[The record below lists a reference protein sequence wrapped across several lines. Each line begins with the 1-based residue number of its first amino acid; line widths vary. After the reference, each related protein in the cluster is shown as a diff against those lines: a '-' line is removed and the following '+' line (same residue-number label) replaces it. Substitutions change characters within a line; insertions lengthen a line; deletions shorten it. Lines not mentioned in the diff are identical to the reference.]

1 MSTYL
6 RLEEP
11 PDETKG
17 SEMTDS
23 PFKTYE
29 VTTVKTV
36 TVAVITKENIGQ
48 IAALIKGKVDYSGD
62 APTLIE
68 PDRNGGKVWRLGM
81 TIEMFGS
88 SLVNQSG
95 VLTNR
100 DVTNVK
106 EVPDDRH

>member
-1 MSTYL
+1 MSTCL
-6 RLEEP
+6 PLEES
-11 PDETKG
+11 PDETRG
-17 SEMTDS
+17 NEMTDS

-48 IAALIKGKVDYSGD
+48 IAALIKGKIDYSD
-62 APTLIE
+62 DTPTLVESI
-68 PDRNGGKVWRLGM
+68 RNGGKVWRLGM
-81 TIEMFGS
+81 TVGMFGS

-100 DVTNVK
+100 DVINVK
-106 EVPDDRH
+106 EIPDGRH